1 MKILITGAAGF
12 IGFSLVEKLLSL
24 NYQVYGLDNL
34 NSYYDIKLKNDRL
47 LKIKENPNSHLF
59 SFDKFDITDLDGLK
73 NKFSQIKPDYV
84 IHLAAQAGVRY
95 SIDHPE
101 TYIDSNVIGT
111 FNILECCRAIKT
123 KHLVM
128 ASSSSVYGANTKLPY
143 SEDHMTDEP
152 VSLYAATKKSNE
164 LMAHTYSHLFKTP
177 TTCLRFFTV
186 YGPWGRPDMAYFSF
200 TKKILNN
207 EVIELNNNGHHRR
220 DFTYID
226 DILQGI
232 MLVLEKPQLTE
243 VPFKVYNIGNS
254 QPVELIAFVKTL
266 EKILGRKAITKN
278 VEKKFGDVLETY
290 ADISK
295 LSHDV
300 GYKPTT
306 TIDVGLEKFVSWYK
320 TYYV

>member
-24 NYQVYGLDNL
+24 KYQVYGLDNL
-34 NSYYDIKLKNDRL
+34 NSYYDVKLKNDRL
-47 LKIKENPNSHLF
+47 LKLKENPNSSLF
-59 SFDKFDITDLDGLK
+59 SFDKFDITDLKALK
-73 NKFSQIKPDYV
+73 NKFLDIKPDYV

-95 SIDHPE
+95 SIDYPE
-101 TYIDSNVIGT
+101 AYIDSNVIGT
-111 FNILECCRAIKT
+111 FNVLECCRLVVP
-123 KHLVM
+123 KHLLM
-128 ASSSSVYGANTKLPY
+128 ASSSSVYGANTVLPY
-143 SEDHMTDEP
+143 NEDHMTDQP

-164 LMAHTYSHLFKTP
+164 LMAHTYCHLFKIP

-207 EVIELNNNGHHRR
+207 EMIELNNNGHHRR

-232 MLVLEKPQLTE
+232 ILVLEKPQTATT
-243 VPFKVYNIGNS
+243 PFKVYNIGNS
-254 QPVELIAFVKTL
+254 QPVELMSFVQTL
-266 EKILGRKAITKN
+266 EKILGHKAITKN
-278 VEKKFGDVLETY
+278 VEKKAGDVLETY

-306 TIDVGLEKFVSWYK
+306 SIDVGLEKFVNWYIA
-320 TYYV
+320 YHA